1 MAIAIVDDL
10 FLACKCTY
18 VPISVS
24 DKIRQSWN
32 IQVELVT
39 LDLEGLFQT
48 PCVLVCYRI
57 RVVEEVL

>member
-1 MAIAIVDDL
+1 MAIAKVDDL

-18 VPISVS
+18 VPPISVS

-39 LDLEGLFQT
+39 LDLEGLF
-48 PCVLVCYRI
+48 
-57 RVVEEVL
+57 